1 MKKIVIASL
10 VILTSCNIGKNK
22 EEKKEDTIEKPKC
35 TTRRIE
41 LTYIDK
47 YLEVIDSCETYKG
60 YPKFEYYDDE
70 KLYMHGYSERYL
82 KQGKWSFL
90 NSGKEVING
99 EFKDSQPLGTWQ
111 FHDIGEINWDMYD
124 NLENGYSI
132 SLPLEWEFSQPEGQN
147 IIALTDTKN
156 SKDYNFLCTITS
168 GNIKDL
174 SDDFTIVFN
183 NMVASLKGN
192 KDINDFT
199 SKKLSINGM
208 EAAYELQYNINDYKT
223 NEFLYNF
230 NGKIYMLSISLKKSA
245 SYDYSVIKEILLTSF
260 KMYDD
265 DKE

>member
-1 MKKIVIASL
+1 MKKIIIAGL

-35 TTRRIE
+35 TTRKIE

-90 NSGKEVING
+90 NSGKEVISG

-111 FHDIGEINWDMYD
+111 FNELGKISWDVYD
-124 NLENGYSI
+124 NLEKGYSI
-132 SLPLEWEFSQPEGQN
+132 SLPLEWQFSNPEGGN
-147 IIALTDTKN
+147 VVSLIDTKN
-156 SKDYNFLCTITS
+156 TENYNFVLNITS
-168 GNIKDL
+168 GNVKDL
-174 SDDFTIVFN
+174 SDDFTVVFN
-183 NMVASLKGN
+183 NMVANLKN
-192 KDINDFT
+192 DEDINDFVY
-199 SKKLSINGM
+199 KKLDIIGM
-208 EAAYELQYNINDYKT
+208 EAAYEFQYRKNDYKT

-230 NGKIYMLSISLKKSA
+230 KGKFYVLTVSLKKGA
-245 SYDYSVIKEILLTSF
+245 NYDYSVIKEILLTSF